1 MQKISLLIA
10 APFILA
16 LSAPVVAATSDTS
29 NTSERYL
36 SWYTLQATG
45 FQLSDRQLTRDLN
58 GASVQYLFQYSP
70 KVQLDMALKVAKGG
84 NQAERQEYS
93 RVQLGMNYQLWSM
106 PICACEA
113 NVGLS
118 LRAGRE
124 KYQGTL
130 TTSQQFYGAG
140 IYSSTRLAPDWY
152 STSKFGYQDDNA
164 EGALSRRGWYFDYQL
179 SYELSKR
186 ADIHLSYQRQKDQ
199 HSIGLGFS
207 TRFF

>member
-1 MQKISLLIA
+1 MQIISLLVT
-10 APFILA
+10 APLV
-16 LSAPVVAATSDTS
+16 LSLSTPVAAASSDNTK
-29 NTSERYL
+29 TSERHL

-45 FQLSDRQLTRDLN
+45 FQLSDRQLSRDLN

-70 KVQLDMALKVAKGG
+70 KVQLELAYKAAKGG
-84 NQAERQEYS
+84 RQEEAQEYS
-93 RVQLGMNYQLWSM
+93 RYQLAMNYQLLSLSKSTV
-106 PICACEA
+106 ES

-118 LRAGRE
+118 IRAGRE
-124 KYQGTL
+124 KYQGAL
-130 TTSQQFYGAG
+130 ATSQQIYGAG
-140 IYSSTRLAPDWY
+140 IYSSARLATDWY
-152 STSKFGYQDDNA
+152 STSRFGYQDDNA